1 MKHNDITDETPCSGP
16 VDLWSQADR
25 RGFLQAGMGG
35 FLSLFFAQWLGSA
48 QGVAAQAKGVR
59 PKSCILLWMNGGPSH
74 LETFDPKP
82 GTPTRGSASA
92 IKTRAAGIQIAAG
105 FAQVAEVADK
115 MAIVRGMTSKEGS
128 HQRAQYL
135 MHTGYA
141 PNPTIAHPS
150 LGAWVNKELGA
161 ASAELPNFVSIS
173 GPSMGA
179 GFLGVQYAPFVVQN
193 PNQSP
198 QNIAYARNVNAERF
212 DTRMNGLNFLEQGFQ
227 NETQDNKVKGHREVY
242 GKAVRM
248 MRSPRL
254 KAFDIKEEPTA
265 VQQAYGN
272 SNFGRGCL
280 MARRLVESGVR
291 FVEVVQDGWDTHNDN
306 FNRTG
311 KLIAN
316 VDPAMATLIKDL
328 AERDM
333 LDSTLILWMG
343 EFGRTPR
350 INANEGRDHYPQAW
364 NMALAGGGVRA
375 GIAYGATDETGAKVV
390 DKPILVPDLFATVAT
405 LLGMKPDKSLV
416 SPIGR
421 PIAITEKGK
430 VVQELIA

>member
-1 MKHNDITDETPCSGP
+1 MRHNNEVSEGICPGHIDT
-16 VDLWSQADR
+16 DR
-25 RGFLQAGMGG
+25 RSFLQAGMGG

-48 QGVAAQAKGVR
+48 QGALAQAKGTR

-82 GTPTRGSASA
+82 GTTTGGSTRA
-92 IKTRAAGIQIAAG
+92 IKTRIPGIELAAG
-105 FAQVAEVADK
+105 FPQLAEVTDK
-115 MAIVRGMTSKEGS
+115 MAILRGMTSKEGN

-135 MHTGYA
+135 LHTGYA
-141 PNPTIAHPS
+141 PNPTITHPS
-150 LGAWVNKELGA
+150 LGAWVNAELGVT
-161 ASAELPNFVSIS
+161 SAELPNFVSIS

-198 QNIAYARNVNAERF
+198 QNIAYARNVTADRF
-212 DTRMNGLNFLEQGFQ
+212 DTRMSGLNYLEQGFHT
-227 NETQDNKVKGHREVY
+227 ETQDNKVKGHREVY

-254 KAFDIKEEPTA
+254 KAFEIKEEPSA
-265 VQQAYGN
+265 VQQAYGS
-272 SNFGRGCL
+272 SNFGKGCL

-306 FNRTG
+306 FNRTN
-311 KLIAN
+311 KLLAN

-328 AERDM
+328 EQRN
-333 LDSTLILWMG
+333 LLESTLIIWMG

-350 INANEGRDHYPQAW
+350 INGNEGRDHYPQAW
-364 NMALAGGGVRA
+364 NVALAGGGVRA
-375 GIAYGATDETGAKVV
+375 GVVYGATDETGAKVV
-390 DKPILVPDLFATVAT
+390 DKPVLVPDLFATVST
-405 LLGMKPDKSLV
+405 LLGMKPDKTLMTNV
-416 SPIGR
+416 GR
-421 PIAITEKGK
+421 PISLTEKGK
-430 VVQELIA
+430 PIMELIA

>member
-1 MKHNDITDETPCSGP
+1 MKHNNEVSEGICPGHIDT
-16 VDLWSQADR
+16 DR

-48 QGVAAQAKGVR
+48 QGALAQTKGTR

-82 GTPTRGSASA
+82 GTTTGGSTRA
-92 IKTRAAGIQIAAG
+92 IKTRIPGIELAAG
-105 FAQVAEVADK
+105 FPQLAEVTDK
-115 MAIVRGMTSKEGS
+115 IAILRGMTSKEGN

-135 MHTGYA
+135 LHTGYA
-141 PNPTIAHPS
+141 PNPTITHPS
-150 LGAWVNKELGA
+150 LGAWVNAELGVT
-161 ASAELPNFVSIS
+161 SAELPNFVSIS

-198 QNIAYARNVNAERF
+198 QNIAYARNVTADRF
-212 DTRMNGLNFLEQGFQ
+212 DTRMSGLNYLEQGFHT
-227 NETQDNKVKGHREVY
+227 ETQDNKVKGHREVY

-254 KAFDIKEEPTA
+254 KAFDIKEEPSA
-265 VQQAYGN
+265 VQQAYGS
-272 SNFGRGCL
+272 SNFGKGCL

-306 FNRTG
+306 FNRTN
-311 KLIAN
+311 KLLAN

-328 AERDM
+328 EQRN
-333 LDSTLILWMG
+333 LLESTLIIWMG

-350 INANEGRDHYPQAW
+350 INGNEGRDHYPQAW
-364 NMALAGGGVRA
+364 NVALAGGGVRA
-375 GIAYGATDETGAKVV
+375 GVVYGATDEAGAKVV
-390 DKPILVPDLFATVAT
+390 DKPVLVPDLFATVST
-405 LLGMKPDKSLV
+405 LLGMKPDKTLMTNV
-416 SPIGR
+416 GR
-421 PIAITEKGK
+421 PISLTEKGK
-430 VVQELIA
+430 PIIELIA